1 MSPNYIKVYSCS
13 ECAACK
19 MFNGNFFCK
28 RKYENQKRMQ
38 INDIDIIP
46 VWCPITEEKY
56 DSEYYT

>member
-46 VWCPITEEKY
+46 VWCPITEEK
-56 DSEYYT
+56 